1 MTMKKHHN
9 DERYKNI
16 VYKLRK
22 LCYYQQCERFL
33 QEHHNLD
40 KKMEGANN
48 MVRKMKS
55 MDGNN
60 AAAHVSYAF
69 SEVAAIYPITPSSPM
84 ADFVDQWSANGL
96 KNIFGTQV
104 KVVEMQSEAG
114 AAGAVH
120 GSLGSGAL
128 TTTYTASQ
136 GLLLMIPNMYKIAAE
151 QLPAVFHV
159 SARTVSTQALNIFGD
174 HSDVM
179 ACRQT
184 GFAMLCEGNVQEVM
198 DLSPVAH
205 LAALSGKVPFI
216 NFFDGFR
223 TSHEIQKIAVWDYED
238 LKDMCDMDAVA
249 EFRRHALNPEHPHMR
264 GSHENGDIF
273 FQHREACNKYYAEL
287 PAVVEKYMDMVN
299 AKLGTDYKLFNYYGH
314 PEADRVIVAMGSIC
328 DVAEEVIDYLNAHGE
343 KVGLVKVRLYR
354 PFAPEKLLEAFP
366 ASVKKIAVL
375 DRTKEPGAMGE
386 PLYQDVV
393 TALANAG
400 WNDVK
405 VIGGRYGLGS
415 KDTPPAS
422 VFAVYNELKKDEMKR
437 QFTIGIVDDVTNLS
451 LPEDENCPNTAAP
464 GTIECKFWG
473 LGGDGTVGA
482 NKNSIK
488 IIGDHTDK
496 YVQAYFQYD
505 SKKTG
510 GVTISHLR
518 FGDKPI
524 RSPYYIN
531 KADFVACHNP
541 SYITKGFKM
550 VNDVKPGG
558 VFMINCQWDMDEL
571 NHHLKADAK
580 RYIAKNNIQLYTIDA
595 IDLAIEI
602 GMGKRNNTIL
612 QSAFFTLAKVMPQED
627 AIRYMKEKAKA
638 SYLKKGQ
645 DVVDMNY
652 KAIDLGATA
661 FKKID
666 VPADWAN
673 AVDEPEHKALEGKPE
688 LVKMVKEILEPV
700 GKMDGDSLPV
710 SAFVD
715 HVDGQFELGASAYEK
730 RGVAV
735 SVPTWDSTKCIQ
747 CNQCAYV
754 CPHATIRPFALTAEE
769 AKNAP
774 EAAKIV
780 DVKAGK
786 GKGTYQFTM
795 AISPLDCMGCGV
807 CIGAC
812 PVNALSMVAQEGEL
826 PQQDV
831 FDYCVA
837 EVSEKKDMQDNT
849 VKGSQFKQ
857 PMLEFSGSC
866 AGCAE
871 TSYARLVTQLFGDHM
886 YISNATG
893 CSSIWGGPA
902 ATSPYCTNKEGH
914 GPAWCNSLF
923 EDNAEHGLGMF
934 IGQDKI
940 RQDLADET
948 RQLIA
953 VEWARPELKAAAQ
966 AWLDTMDDGSAN
978 AEPTR
983 AYVKALEESICT
995 VEELAA
1001 VPQFAEHAAQL
1012 KAQGKLLCDCDACT
1026 LAADILSKKEYLAK
1040 KSMWIFGGDGWAY
1053 DIGYGG
1059 LDHVIAS
1066 KQDVNIFVFDTEV
1079 YSNTGGQASKASN
1092 IGQVCQFAAAGK
1104 EVKKKSLA
1112 EIAMQYGY
1120 VYVAQVAMGANPAQT
1135 IKAISEAEAYHGP
1148 SLIIGYS
1155 PCEMHSIKGGMM
1167 NCQKEMKKAVDC
1179 GYWNLFRF
1187 NPAAPAGQ
1195 RFSMDSKAPAGGYQ
1209 EFLMNEARYSRLT
1222 REFPDRAGV
1231 LFQRNEDEAKAR
1243 YDHLLKLI
1251 EMYDK

>member
-1 MTMKKHHN
+1 MA
-9 DERYKNI
+9 RI
-16 VYKLRK
+16 
-22 LCYYQQCERFL
+22 
-33 QEHHNLD
+33 
-40 KKMEGANN
+40 
-48 MVRKMKS
+48 MKS

-120 GSLGSGAL
+120 GSLGAGAL

-151 QLPAVFHV
+151 QLPCVFHV
-159 SARTVSTQALNIFGD
+159 SARTVSTHALNIFGD

-205 LAALSGKVPFI
+205 LAALEGKVPFI

-223 TSHEIQKIAVWDYED
+223 TSHEIQKIAVWDFED

-249 EFRRHALNPEHPHMR
+249 AFRAHALNPEHPHMR

-273 FQHREACNKYYAEL
+273 FQHREACNSYYDAL
-287 PAVVEKYMDMVN
+287 PAVVEKCMAKVN
-299 AKLGTDYKLFNYYGH
+299 AKLGTNYQLFNYYGAAD
-314 PEADRVIVAMGSIC
+314 ADRVIVAMGSIC

-354 PFAPEKLLEAFP
+354 PFAPEKLLEAIP
-366 ASVKKIAVL
+366 ATAKKIAVL
-375 DRTKEPGAMGE
+375 DRTKEPGSQGE

-400 WNDVK
+400 KTDVA

-415 KDTPPAS
+415 KDTPPSS
-422 VFAVYNELKKDEMKR
+422 VFAVYDELKKAEMKR

-451 LPEDENCPNTAAP
+451 LPEDANCPNTAAP

-496 YVQAYFQYD
+496 FIQAYFQYD

-518 FGDKPI
+518 FGDSPI
-524 RSPYYIN
+524 RSPYYVN

-541 SYITKGFKM
+541 SYVTKGFKM
-550 VNDVKPGG
+550 VQDVKPGG
-558 VFMINCQWDMDEL
+558 VYMINCQWDFDEL
-571 NHHLKADAK
+571 NKQMDAASK
-580 RYIAKNNIQLYTIDA
+580 QYIAKNNIQLYTINA

-612 QSAFFTLAKVMPQED
+612 QSAFFTLAKVMPQEE
-627 AIRYMKEKAKA
+627 AIGYMKEAAKK

-645 DVVDMNY
+645 DIVDMNY
-652 KAIDLGATA
+652 KAIDLGASA

-673 AVDEPEHKALEGKPE
+673 AVDTTVAAEKAGKAD
-688 LVKMVKEILEPV
+688 LVKMVSNILDPV

-710 SAFVD
+710 SVFMGHA
-715 HVDGQFELGASAYEK
+715 DGQFELGASAYEK

-735 SVPTWDSTKCIQ
+735 SVPTWDATKCIQ
-747 CNQCAYV
+747 CNQCSYV
-754 CPHATIRPFALTAEE
+754 CPHATIRPFAMTEAEV
-769 AKNAP
+769 AAAP
-774 EAAKIV
+774 AEAKIV

-786 GKGTYQFTM
+786 GKGVYKFTI
-795 AISPLDCMGCGV
+795 AVSPLDCMGCAV
-807 CIGAC
+807 CVGAC
-812 PVNALSMVAQEGEL
+812 PVDALTMVAQADEL
-826 PQQDV
+826 PQQKV

-837 EVSEKKDMQDNT
+837 EVAEKKDMQDNT
-849 VKGSQFKQ
+849 VKGSQFRK

-871 TSYARLVTQLFGDHM
+871 TSYARLVTQLFGDRM

-902 ATSPYCTNKEGH
+902 ATSPYCTNAEGH

-923 EDNAEHGLGMF
+923 EDNAEHGLGMYV
-934 IGQDKI
+934 GQDKI
-940 RQDLADET
+940 RDD
-948 RQLIA
+948 LIA
-953 VEWARPELKAAAQ
+953 LLNEWVKDDRAPKAEIEAFMATKDSSTDNAEPAKALVAAAEKAAANGCPF
-966 AWLDTMDDGSAN
+966 A
-978 AEPTR
+978 
-983 AYVKALEESICT
+983 
-995 VEELAA
+995 VE
-1001 VPQFAEHAAQL
+1001 
-1012 KAQGKLLCDCDACT
+1012 LLT
-1026 LAADILSKKEYLAK
+1026 KKEYLAK

-1059 LDHVIAS
+1059 LDHVLAS
-1066 KQDVNIFVFDTEV
+1066 KQDVNVFVFDTEV

-1092 IGQVCQFAAAGK
+1092 IGQVAQFAAAGK

-1135 IKAISEAEAYHGP
+1135 IKAITEAEAYPGP

-1167 NCQKEMKKAVDC
+1167 NCQKEMKKAVEC
-1179 GYWNLFRF
+1179 GYWNLFRY
-1187 NPAAPAGQ
+1187 NPTADQ
-1195 RFSMDSKAPAGGYQ
+1195 KFTLDSKAPVGGYQ
-1209 EFLMNEARYSRLT
+1209 EFLLNEARYSRLT
-1222 REFPDRAGV
+1222 REFPERAGE
-1231 LFQRNEDEAKAR
+1231 LFERNEAEAKER
-1243 YDHLLKLI
+1243 YEHLLKLV
-1251 EMYDK
+1251 ELYNK

>member
-1 MTMKKHHN
+1 M
-9 DERYKNI
+9 
-16 VYKLRK
+16 
-22 LCYYQQCERFL
+22 
-33 QEHHNLD
+33 
-40 KKMEGANN
+40 A
-48 MVRKMKS
+48 RKMKS

-84 ADFVDQWSANGL
+84 ADLVDQWSANGL

-120 GSLGSGAL
+120 GSLGAGAL

-151 QLPAVFHV
+151 QLPCVFHV
-159 SARTVSTQALNIFGD
+159 SARTVSTHALNIFGD

-223 TSHEIQKIAVWDYED
+223 TSHEIQKIAVWDYKD
-238 LKDMCDMDAVA
+238 LADMCDMDAVKA
-249 EFRRHALNPEHPHMR
+249 FREHSLNPEHPAMR
-264 GSHENGDIF
+264 GSHENGDTF
-273 FQHREACNKYYAEL
+273 FQHREACNQYYDAL
-287 PAVVEKYMDMVN
+287 PEVVEQYMDKVN
-299 AKLGTDYKLFNYYGH
+299 AKLGTDYKLFNYYGAAD
-314 PEADRVIVAMGSIC
+314 ADRVIIAMGSIC

-343 KVGLVKVRLYR
+343 KVGLIKVRLYR
-354 PFAPEKLLEAFP
+354 PFKADRLIEAIP
-366 ASVKKIAVL
+366 ATAKKIAVL
-375 DRTKEPGAMGE
+375 DRTKEPGAQGE
-386 PLYQDVV
+386 PLYLDVV

-400 WNDVK
+400 ISK
-405 VIGGRYGLGS
+405 TVIGGRYGLGS

-422 VFAVYNELKKDEMKR
+422 VFAVYEELKKDAPRR
-437 QFTIGIVDDVTNLS
+437 QFTIGIVDDVTGLS
-451 LPEDENCPNTAAP
+451 LPEDKNCPNTAAE

-524 RSPYYIN
+524 KSPYYIN

-558 VFMINCQWDMDEL
+558 VFMINCQWTPEEL
-571 NHHLKADAK
+571 SQHLKADAK
-580 RYIAKNNIQLYTIDA
+580 RYIAKNNIQLYTINA

-602 GMGKRNNTIL
+602 GMGKRTNTIL
-612 QSAFFTLAKVMPQED
+612 QSAFFTLAKVMPQEE
-627 AIRYMKEKAKA
+627 AIGYMKDAA
-638 SYLKKGQ
+638 THSYLKKGQ
-645 DVVDMNY
+645 DIVDMNH

-673 AVDEPEHKALEGKPE
+673 AVDADDAVKYEGKAE
-688 LVKMVKEILEPV
+688 LVEQVKNILDPID
-700 GKMDGDSLPV
+700 KMDGDSLPV
-710 SAFVD
+710 STFMP
-715 HVDGQFELGASAYEK
+715 HVDGQWELGAAAYEK

-735 SVPTWDSTKCIQ
+735 SVPTWDSEKCIQ

-754 CPHATIRPFALTAEE
+754 CPHATIRPFAMTDEE
-769 AKNAP
+769 VKAAP
-774 EAAKIV
+774 AAAKIV

-786 GKGTYQFTM
+786 GKGVYKFTM

-807 CIGAC
+807 CVGAC
-812 PVNALSMVAQEGEL
+812 PTNALAMVAQSDEAA
-826 PQQDV
+826 QQEV
-831 FDYCVA
+831 FNYCVSK
-837 EVSEKKDMQDNT
+837 VSEKKELQDNT
-849 VKGSQFKQ
+849 VKGSQFKK

-871 TSYARLVTQLFGDHM
+871 TSYARLVTQLFGDRM

-893 CSSIWGGPA
+893 CSSIWGGPG
-902 ATSPYCTNKEGH
+902 ATSPYCTNAEGK

-934 IGQDKI
+934 VGQEKI
-940 RQDLADET
+940 REDLVT
-948 RQLIA
+948 LTKQLLE
-953 VEWARPELKAAAQ
+953 VHTTEELHSAAQ
-966 AWLDTMDDGSAN
+966 NWLDTKDDGKTN
-978 AEPTR
+978 ADATK
-983 AYVKALEESICT
+983 AYVKALECSIST
-995 VEELAA
+995 IDEQIAFYGSDAAKAMFGDKQAEMLAD
-1001 VPQFAEHAAQL
+1001 AQAR
-1012 KAQGKLLCDCDACT
+1012 KANGEKFCSCPGCT
-1026 LAADILSKKEYLAK
+1026 LARQILDKKDYLVK
-1040 KSMWIFGGDGWAY
+1040 KSVWIFGGDGWAY
-1053 DIGYGG
+1053 DIGFGG
-1059 LDHVIAS
+1059 VDHVLAQN
-1066 KQDVNIFVFDTEV
+1066 KNVNVFVFDTEV

-1092 IGQVCQFAAAGK
+1092 IGQVAQFAAAGK

-1112 EIAMQYGY
+1112 EIAMSYGY

-1135 IKAISEAEAYHGP
+1135 IKAITEAEAYDGP

-1187 NPAAPAGQ
+1187 NPDAEQ
-1195 RFSMDSKAPAGGYQ
+1195 KFILDSKAPAGGYQ

-1222 REFPDRAGV
+1222 REFPERAGE
-1231 LFQRNEDEAKAR
+1231 LFERNESAAKER
-1243 YDHLLKLI
+1243 YEHLLKLI
-1251 EMYDK
+1251 EMYKD